1 MADHGGHHEAHAARR
16 RGQLFVVLAAIAWST
31 AGVLQRELSVDTATQ
46 LAGRAAF
53 AAVALAV
60 FVVFM
65 SRGHPLAAFRS
76 VGIAGLG
83 VAGAAAAA
91 ARVFLVAPEPPEGAE
106 RVFFPGGSPLAAAPP
121 PPVCFPGCISRR

>member
-76 VGIAGLG
+76 VGMAGLG
-83 VAGAAAAA
+83 VAGAAGAP
-91 ARVFLVAPEPPEGAE
+91 ARLFILAPNHPEGGNV
-106 RVFFPGGSPLAAAPP
+106 VFMPGGAPP
-121 PPVCFPGCISRR
+121 PGAPPPRLCFRGAV

>member
-76 VGIAGLG
+76 VGMAGLG
-83 VAGAAAAA
+83 VAGAAATP
-91 ARVFLVAPEPPEGAE
+91 ARMFIVAPEHPKGAE
-106 RVFFPGGSPLAAAPP
+106 VLFMQAAPP
-121 PPVCFPGCISRR
+121 PAAALPPRLSFPGSI

>member
-1 MADHGGHHEAHAARR
+1 MADHGGHHEAQAARR

-65 SRGHPLAAFRS
+65 SRGHPFAAFRS
-76 VGIAGLG
+76 VGLAGLG
-83 VAGAAAAA
+83 VAGAA
-91 ARVFLVAPEPPEGAE
+91 G
-106 RVFFPGGSPLAAAPP
+106 AAPRLVILAPHP
-121 PPVCFPGCISRR
+121 PQ